1 MTQQAVPS
9 SYYDVLEISSTAGE
23 EEIKRSY
30 RKLALRWHP
39 DLNPSNPRLA
49 ELKLKAI
56 NEAYAHLR
64 DKQTR
69 FRYDMTLRQ
78 QAIRAKAARNDNKPL
93 PTASD
98 LVRQFWGWFVTG
110 MQK

>member
-1 MTQQAVPS
+1 MTQQTSPS
-9 SYYDVLEISSTAGE
+9 SYYDVLEISSAAGD
-23 EEIKRSY
+23 EEIKKSY

-64 DKQTR
+64 DKQMR

-78 QAIRAKAARNDNKPL
+78 QAIRMKAARNDNRETPS
-93 PTASD
+93 PAA
-98 LVRQFWGWFVTG
+98 LVRQFWDWLLTG
-110 MQK
+110 TTK